1 MDRSFMAAATPAG
14 GLKARQRHHN
24 IQLGM
29 YCMIF
34 FKYIDI
40 DMKCIKKI
48 SNLNANMP

>member
-1 MDRSFMAAATPAG
+1 MDRSFLAAATPAG
-14 GLKARQRHHN
+14 GLKASQRHHN

-48 SNLNANMP
+48 PNLNANMP